1 MLNSLSLS
9 LTILLVQMMHLMHV
23 VALVKLF
30 NGYHIISTLNQE
42 MLLRHLKNQFC
53 ISAYVMHV
61 ALVKLLYDAT
71 MQNVMDI
78 IINFESR
85 DVGAYQK

>member
-1 MLNSLSLS
+1 
-9 LTILLVQMMHLMHV
+9 MMHLMHV

-53 ISAYVMHV
+53 ISAYGAYSSCQTVV
-61 ALVKLLYDAT
+61 RCNYEGLR
-71 MQNVMDI
+71 NVMDI
-78 IINFESR
+78 IS
-85 DVGAYQK
+85 